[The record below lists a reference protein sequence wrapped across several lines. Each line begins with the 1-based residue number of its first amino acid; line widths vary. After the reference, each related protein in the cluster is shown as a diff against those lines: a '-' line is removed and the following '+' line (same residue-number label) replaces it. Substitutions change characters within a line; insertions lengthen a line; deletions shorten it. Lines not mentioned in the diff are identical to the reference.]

1 MTRTST
7 HEYVAT
13 QRPRYLTASRREKRR
28 ILDEVVAV
36 TGYHRKAALRR
47 LHRPPRTTPRAARTG
62 RPRVYGP
69 EVTLAAQVL
78 WEASGEI
85 GAVRLQPFLPELLDR
100 LLAFGALPLTP
111 DTAAALRRVSAATL
125 KRLLAPIRA
134 TRPPRGRGTTRAGT
148 WLKHQIPIRTFAEW
162 DDARPGFLE
171 GDLVAHCGPTTAG
184 FYLFTLCAVDIV
196 TAWTE
201 LHAVW
206 GKHQERVGGAIHH
219 VRQRLPMPLL
229 GWDSDSGSEFINE
242 AFWRYCQREAI
253 TFTRGRAYRKND
265 SAHVEQKNGAIVRR
279 WIGYDRFTTKA
290 AYAALHA
297 VYRLLRLHVNFFQ
310 PVQKLGHPRPRGGT
324 RPTRLRSR
332 PDAVSAPLRHRRPQA
347 RRARRARPALP
358 QPQPAPAPPP
368 AGRGPASGSGRSPPR
383 RRPCRAAFSHDR
395 PERPSH
401 NGLRID
407 DLGPAHIRVS
417 PSSPAG
423 TRSRPRPDGNRYF

>member
-1 MTRTST
+1 MTRTSM
-7 HEYVAT
+7 HEYVAA
-13 QRPRYLTASRREKRR
+13 QRPRYLAASRREKRR
-28 ILDEVVAV
+28 ILDEVVAA
-36 TGYHRKAALRR
+36 TRYHRKAALRR

-69 EVTLAAQVL
+69 AVVVAAQVL

-100 LLAFGALPLTP
+100 LLAFRALPLTP

-125 KRLLAPIRA
+125 KRLLVPIRA

-162 DDARPGFLE
+162 EDARPGFLE

-184 FYLFTLCAVDIV
+184 FYLYTLCAVDIV

-242 AFWRYCQREAI
+242 AFWRYCQREGI

-265 SAHVEQKNGAIVRR
+265 HAHCEQKNYTFVRQLFGHERFEHPELVALLNDLYAQEWSQYQNHFRPTFKLLGRDKHGSKTVRR
-279 WIGYDRFTTKA
+279 
-290 AYAALHA
+290 YAAWQTP
-297 VYRLLRLHVNFFQ
+297 YQRLLESADVPQ
-310 PVQKLGHPRPRGGT
+310 ATKV
-324 RPTRLRSR
+324 RLRADHAR
-332 PDAVSAPLRHRRPQA
+332 LNPFALKKAIEEKLRKFFT
-347 RRARRARPALP
+347 LL
-358 QPQPAPAPPP
+358 
-368 AGRGPASGSGRSPPR
+368 GNL
-383 RRPCRAAFSHDR
+383 DR
-395 PERPSH
+395 ESTKP
-401 NGLRID
+401 
-407 DLGPAHIRVS
+407 
-417 PSSPAG
+417 
-423 TRSRPRPDGNRYF
+423 

>member
-1 MTRTST
+1 
-7 HEYVAT
+7 
-13 QRPRYLTASRREKRR
+13 
-28 ILDEVVAV
+28 V

-47 LHRPPRTTPRAARTG
+47 LHRPPRSTPRTARTG

-69 EVTLAAQVL
+69 DVTLAAQVL

-111 DTAAALRRVSAATL
+111 DTATALRRVSAATL

-134 TRPPRGRGTTRAGT
+134 TRPLRGRGMTRAGT

-242 AFWRYCQREAI
+242 AFWRYCQREGI
-253 TFTRGRAYRKND
+253 TFTRGRAGRKND

-279 WIGYDRFTTKA
+279 WIGDDRFTTKA
-290 AYAALHA
+290 SYAALHA

-310 PVQKLGHPRPRGGT
+310 PVQKVVAQTELPRPTDDGGREWVQYDVERFRLTELGRQALKTAHVVFAYDRRGKPSRTVTGKKILVPISIVRGKEFFDGSIEQTTKNMETFLTLHVLLDGT
-324 RPTRLRSR
+324 
-332 PDAVSAPLRHRRPQA
+332 A
-347 RRARRARPALP
+347 RRL
-358 QPQPAPAPPP
+358 
-368 AGRGPASGSGRSPPR
+368 GL
-383 RRPCRAAFSHDR
+383 R
-395 PERPSH
+395 PEE
-401 NGLRID
+401 GG
-407 DLGPAHIRVS
+407 DLELLDAACAAAKDPKAPWG
-417 PSSPAG
+417 
-423 TRSRPRPDGNRYF
+423 